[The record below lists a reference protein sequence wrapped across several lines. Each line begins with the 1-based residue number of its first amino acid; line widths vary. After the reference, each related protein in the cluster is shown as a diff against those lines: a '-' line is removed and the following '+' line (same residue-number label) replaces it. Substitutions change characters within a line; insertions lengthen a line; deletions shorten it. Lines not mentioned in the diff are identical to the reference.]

1 MGLGLRIH
9 RRLLVSVAVSV
20 AFIAALLTSAFK
32 LLSDRTQAFSAASVL
47 LSGIAL
53 AGVAVSLVYQ
63 AQQTKAV
70 KDERDRATH
79 RQMVYLAMEDRALAV
94 CWEPPGIPMTFE
106 RYRQVIFTNLIM
118 GRWHAA
124 YQLGDVD
131 ASTLRFILDRHFRGE
146 IGRLHWSHGRREWLR
161 GAIGGRHRRALM
173 FAEIVEERYQAAISA
188 GPAVPANEYFIQPG
202 PDSSTVGSS
211 TTESP
216 QGRSESRLDPLRG

>member
-1 MGLGLRIH
+1 M
-9 RRLLVSVAVSV
+9 
-20 AFIAALLTSAFK
+20 ALLAVLLASAFK
-32 LLSDRTQAFSAASVL
+32 LLGDRTQAFSATSVL

-53 AGVAVSLVYQ
+53 SGVAVSLMYQ

-70 KDERDRATH
+70 RDERDRATH
-79 RQMVYLAMEDRALAV
+79 RQMVYLAMEDRALAA

-106 RYRQVIFTNLIM
+106 RYRQVMFTNLIM

-161 GAIGGRHRRALM
+161 GAIGGRNRRAVM
-173 FAEIVEERYQAAISA
+173 FAEIVEERYRAAISA
-188 GPAVPANEYFIQPG
+188 GPEVPADGYFIRTG
-202 PDSSTVGSS
+202 
-211 TTESP
+211 TE
-216 QGRSESRLDPLRG
+216 